1 MTRPCKIHALVL
13 ALLGLGCDGAES
25 GRVARDRQ
33 PPPPLPATPEQPQ
46 QVAGEQ
52 EEEPISVTLPA
63 GSAKG
68 RKGRASPQTASSGA
82 PSGGVGTSLVDCRS
96 RCEGVQQSE
105 DDLATCRLL
114 CDAHYK
120 QAARVAESQPINTF
134 FSCYDQCEDP
144 ACAKGC
150 AKLGPAC
157 AKTCLRELAG
167 CLEPCVGSADES
179 QCAERCETRARSC
192 QFAACE

>member
-1 MTRPCKIHALVL
+1 MRPRRIQVLAL
-13 ALLGLGCDGAES
+13 ALLGLGCDPAES
-25 GRVARDRQ
+25 GRAARDRQ
-33 PPPPLPATPEQPQ
+33 PPPPLPVASEPPQ
-46 QVAGEQ
+46 EAAEEQ
-52 EEEPISVTLPA
+52 EAEPISVTPPA
-63 GSAKG
+63 GPGKP
-68 RKGRASPQTASSGA
+68 RKPRGRAQAGGGGG
-82 PSGGVGTSLVDCRS
+82 PSGGVGTSLADCRA

-120 QAARVAESQPINTF
+120 QGERVAESQPINTF

-157 AKTCLRELAG
+157 AKACLRELAA
-167 CLEPCVGSADES
+167 CLEPCVGAADES